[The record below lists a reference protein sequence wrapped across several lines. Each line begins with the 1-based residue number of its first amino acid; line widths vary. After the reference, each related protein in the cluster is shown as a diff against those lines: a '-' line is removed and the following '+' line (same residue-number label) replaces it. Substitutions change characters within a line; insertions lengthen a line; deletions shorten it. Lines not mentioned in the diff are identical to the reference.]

1 MTEVRAGFASAAVSD
16 LERRDRDVD
25 GEKIGNKRTAGDAKF
40 TFAAKKVVND
50 SWIGP
55 GRTVIMSSLDRQ
67 STAGITELKEVGSRQ
82 TRMAWIS
89 SLRTFPAKAVGGDS
103 RAVVNNA
110 VSSIDDSVS
119 HS

>member
-1 MTEVRAGFASAAVSD
+1 MTEVRAGFAGAAVSD

-67 STAGITELKEVGSRQ
+67 STAGITDRPAKLKEVTQR
-82 TRMAWIS
+82 
-89 SLRTFPAKAVGGDS
+89 LVGIIVKTVAPFGNVE
-103 RAVVNNA
+103 A
-110 VSSIDDSVS
+110 
-119 HS
+119 